1 MGLINEFF
9 MGNLS
14 RLSLFKSG
22 LQRTFRESRT
32 QSLTLTRIRE
42 SVNSDNASPFTQGEI
57 NAAIERMTEDNQ
69 VMMADGIVFL
79 I

>member
-1 MGLINEFF
+1 MGLTNEFF